1 MRNITLISLSVSGIL
16 RSRAGTSSMCVSI
29 LLKDNSFVG
38 VTGFMIGA
46 LRLPDPRRI
55 LLLAIRISGVQA
67 PASREGVG
75 MLSATMQIA
84 RDQDHHM
91 DEMPPPTVVYHPV
104 EASPRQDVIKVSA
117 HRIRSTL
124 PETRCERLRRRIKL
138 VHLSVIVH
146 MVAILTAAHEAPDL
160 RR

>member
-1 MRNITLISLSVSGIL
+1 
-16 RSRAGTSSMCVSI
+16 MCASI
-29 LLKDNSFVG
+29 PLNDNSFVG

-46 LRLPDPRRI
+46 LRHPDPHRI
-55 LLLAIRISGVQA
+55 LLLAIRISGDQA
-67 PASREGVG
+67 PASREGVW

-84 RDQDHHM
+84 RDRDHHT
-91 DEMPPPTVVYHPV
+91 DEMPPLTVARHPV
-104 EASPRQDVIKVSA
+104 EASPRQGVIKVSA

-138 VHLSVIVH
+138 VHLSVIAH
-146 MVAILTAAHEAPDL
+146 MVAALTAAHEVPDL